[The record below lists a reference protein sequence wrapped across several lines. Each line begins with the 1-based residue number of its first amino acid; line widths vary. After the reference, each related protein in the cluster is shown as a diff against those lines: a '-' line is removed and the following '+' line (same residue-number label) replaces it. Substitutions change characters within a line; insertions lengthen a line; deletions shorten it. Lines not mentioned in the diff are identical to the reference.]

1 MPTHC
6 RKGYK
11 NQISQ
16 QTVAGRMK
24 IQPAAFSFL
33 ETASRNRVFCCFAF
47 FLMPARSPNTPA
59 LARVRYLI
67 EFHSEIRIN
76 RQRGGFITE
85 FCYFL
90 RKFADFAV
98 EKAGAVGKAFL
109 SADFV
114 KKQRHSIMK
123 PHGESA
129 IMHLGMVRI
138 L

>member
-1 MPTHC
+1 MDITAILGQEFHL
-6 RKGYK
+6 KK
-11 NQISQ
+11 Q
-16 QTVAGRMK
+16 QCETVLKLIDDGNTIPFIARAGAGPLFDR
-24 IQPAAFSFL
+24 I
-33 ETASRNRVFCCFAF
+33 
-47 FLMPARSPNTPA
+47 
-59 LARVRYLI
+59 
-67 EFHSEIRIN
+67 HSEIRIN

-109 SADFV
+109 SAAFV